1 MDFTIVGLLLH
12 NESAALSPRD
22 MIRLCSVD
30 RTTRRLFLGDKHADL
45 IQHLAV
51 RAKCQPKRVM
61 AVLRQYRCRECL
73 RYSRAHAR
81 TLSGRTVIVC
91 VTCSRKPDAYS
102 TLWDHKTALRAYDA
116 HVGWKVRKRVWL
128 ESLLLAR
135 LGGYRARLYWRHQ
148 IVDTLHS
155 SESR

>member
-1 MDFTIVGLLLH
+1 
-12 NESAALSPRD
+12 

-128 ESLLLAR
+128 ESLCAPPTCKHKLATEKHER
-135 LGGYRARLYWRHQ
+135 ST
-148 IVDTLHS
+148 INMTLTLNPKP
-155 SESR
+155 